1 VIETPHGD
9 LISPVFLP
17 DATRGVIRT
26 LDATDLSECGV
37 EGVMVNALHLQ
48 NQPGVTAINSLGGIH
63 AFMNWKGPVASDSG
77 GFQILSL
84 LQSRSGRG
92 TVSRK
97 GFSYRLENEERRRNL
112 TPETSIHRQLRLR
125 SDILFCLDHCTHP
138 EEDIASQ
145 RESVDNTV
153 RWAKTCKEAFEKHV
167 SMSDEKRPLLFA
179 VIQGGESRELRREC
193 AQRLLEIGFDGYG
206 YGGWPIDS
214 KGQLLPSVEI
224 TARLMPPEAPKHALG
239 IGKPETLVEA
249 FQLGYEMF
257 DCVIP
262 TRDARHRRLYVFPQD
277 PSSIDLGVRKF
288 YENLYMEDRKHA
300 RDSGPVSESCDCLCC
315 RQYSRAYLHHL
326 FKIEDPLALRLATM
340 HNLRFYMR
348 LIQRLRKTR

>member
-1 VIETPHGD
+1 MIETPHGS
-9 LISPVFLP
+9 LRFPVFLP

-26 LDATDLSECGV
+26 LDARDLSECGI
-37 EGVMVNALHLQ
+37 EGFMVNALHLQ
-48 NQPGVTAINSLGGIH
+48 NHPGVTAINSLGGIH
-63 AFMNWKGPVASDSG
+63 TFMNWKGPVASDSG

-84 LQSRSGRG
+84 LQSGGGWG

-97 GFSYRLENEERRRNL
+97 GFSYRLGKEKRRRNL
-112 TPETSIHRQLRLR
+112 TPETSIHRQLRLG

-138 EEDIASQ
+138 EAHLASQ
-145 RESVDNTV
+145 RESVDNTL
-153 RWAKTCKEAFEKHV
+153 RWAKTCKEVFANHV

-179 VIQGGESRELRREC
+179 DIQGGESRELRGEC
-193 AQRLLEIGFDGYG
+193 AERLLEIGFDGYG
-206 YGGWPIDS
+206 YGGWPIDTE
-214 KGQLLPSVEI
+214 GRLLPSVEH
-224 TARLMPPEAPKHALG
+224 TASLIPPEIPKHALG

-249 FQLGYEMF
+249 YQIGYEMF

-262 TRDARHRRLYVFPQD
+262 TRDARHRRLYVFLQD
-277 PSSIDLGVRKF
+277 SSSIDLDVRKF

-300 RDSGPVSESCDCLCC
+300 RDSAPVSESCDCLCC

-326 FKIEDPLALRLATM
+326 FKIEDPLALRLATV

-348 LIQRLRKTR
+348 LIEHLRKTR